1 MRFAAQIGRPP
12 ALETLLMAM
21 HYRATLAGYPLSFP
35 LPCFP
40 LFPMTDAFLI
50 AGIDEAGRGPLA
62 GPVMAAAVILDPARP
77 IAGLA
82 DSKILGATRRE
93 QLAVEIRAQAL
104 AWALGRA
111 EAAEIDQINILQA
124 TLLAM
129 QRAVATLGIAPDH
142 ALVDG
147 NRCPTLA
154 CSCQAIIKGDV
165 TEPAISAASI
175 LAKTAR
181 DAELR
186 QLDARYPQYGFA
198 RHKGYPTAAHHE
210 ALRRYGPCPEHRRS
224 FAPVAAA
231 LQSGV
236 REE

>member
-1 MRFAAQIGRPP
+1 
-12 ALETLLMAM
+12 
-21 HYRATLAGYPLSFP
+21 
-35 LPCFP
+35 
-40 LFPMTDAFLI
+40 MTDAFLI

-82 DSKILGATRRE
+82 DSKILSATRRE

-198 RHKGYPTAAHHE
+198 RHKGYPTAAHRE